1 MKESNRYERFDF
13 LAIVGLGPNGA
24 LNVGPKRG
32 AKAKAKNDKFKKF
45 PRATK
50 NLLKAWLFDNQDR
63 PYLINARE
71 LRWGGKRR
79 ERGGEERGGRE
90 VGREEEGKG
99 EEWEKKGE
107 HTSLV

>member
-79 ERGGEERGGRE
+79 ERGRGGKRWERGGEGRGRKGGG
-90 VGREEEGKG
+90 VGKEGR
-99 EEWEKKGE
+99 
-107 HTSLV
+107 TY